1 MREGIRARTVN
12 RLGPA
17 PTHLPRWAAGD
28 TVVSPMDTTVT
39 WLRRRLTALWSVLSG
54 MGRAAPAASA
64 NPRVLPAYAAL
75 ARYQRGA
82 SDLNPRLRLLATQ
95 LAAER
100 SRCRWCID
108 KGRHLWREAQ
118 LPLDALRAL
127 PHYETC
133 ALFSERERVALRF
146 ADALTRYTESDSGD
160 DAPLDLAAA
169 REHFSESEI
178 AALTAAVAEMHF
190 FNPITG
196 ALGAD
201 AEPRAVQTPDSSWG
215 APIGTSLR
223 GFWL

>member
-1 MREGIRARTVN
+1 M
-12 RLGPA
+12 
-17 PTHLPRWAAGD
+17 
-28 TVVSPMDTTVT
+28 
-39 WLRRRLTALWSVLSG
+39 WLRRPFTALWSVLSE
-54 MGRAAPAASA
+54 MRRPAPAAPA

-82 SDLNPRLRLLATQ
+82 SDIDPRLRLLATQ

-118 LPLDALRAL
+118 LSLDALSAL

-133 ALFSERERVALRF
+133 AIFSERERVALRF
-146 ADALTRYTESDSGD
+146 ADALTRYTESGGD
-160 DAPLDLAAA
+160 DTSLQLAAA
-169 REHFSESEI
+169 REHFSEPEI

-196 ALGAD
+196 ALGVD
-201 AEPRAVQTPDSSWG
+201 AEPRAVQTPKASWG

-223 GFWL
+223 SFWL

>member
-1 MREGIRARTVN
+1 
-12 RLGPA
+12 
-17 PTHLPRWAAGD
+17 
-28 TVVSPMDTTVT
+28 MDTAVT
-39 WLRRRLTALWSVLSG
+39 LLRRRLTALWSVVSG
-54 MGRAAPAASA
+54 TGRAAPAASS

-82 SDLNPRLRLLATQ
+82 SDLDPRLRLLATQ
-95 LAAER
+95 FAAER

-127 PHYETC
+127 PHYESC

-146 ADALTRYTESDSGD
+146 ADALTRYTESDGGD
-160 DAPLDLAAA
+160 DTPLELAAA

-201 AEPRAVQTPDSSWG
+201 AEPRAVQAPDSSWG

>member
-1 MREGIRARTVN
+1 M
-12 RLGPA
+12 
-17 PTHLPRWAAGD
+17 
-28 TVVSPMDTTVT
+28 T
-39 WLRRRLTALWSVLSG
+39 WLRRRLAGLWSLVSG
-54 MGRAAPAASA
+54 MGRAAPPASL

-82 SDLNPRLRLLATQ
+82 GDLDPRLRLLATQ
-95 LAAER
+95 FAAER

-146 ADALTRYTESDSGD
+146 ADALTRYTESDDGND
-160 DAPLDLAAA
+160 TPLELAAA
-169 REHFSESEI
+169 REHFSEPEI

-201 AEPRAVQTPDSSWG
+201 AEPRALPTRNSPWG

-223 GFWL
+223 SFWL